1 MSVFANVKEVV
12 RVLNEIRQSRAAIG
26 FKLPALD
33 EAISLG
39 VIFEES
45 VCKYGDL
52 LALEFEG
59 RSWTYTQ
66 LNQEI
71 NRLAHLLKAQG
82 VKQGEGVA
90 LFMENRAEFVI
101 SLLALVKIGA
111 PAVLINNSLSGEALV
126 HCCKVTDAK
135 HCIVGDERA
144 DVLAPEL
151 AGLPFGQGHGSC
163 FWVKDTVDREAPR
176 LGDGCESGHAG
187 AI

>member
-1 MSVFANVKEVV
+1 MSVFASLKEVV

-26 FKLPALD
+26 FKMPALD

-45 VCKYGDL
+45 VRRHGNL
-52 LALEFEG
+52 PALEFEG
-59 RSWTYTQ
+59 RRWTYTE

-101 SLLALVKIGA
+101 SLLALTKIGA
-111 PAVLINNSLSGEALV
+111 PAALINNSLSGEALV
-126 HCCKVTDAK
+126 HCCKVTDAN
-135 HCIVGDERA
+135 HCIVGDGACRCAGARVGWLAFWPGSWVLLLDER
-144 DVLAPEL
+144 
-151 AGLPFGQGHGSC
+151 HCGSQSP
-163 FWVKDTVDREAPR
+163 T
-176 LGDGCESGHAG
+176 LGDRRQSGHAG
-187 AI
+187 AF

>member
-1 MSVFANVKEVV
+1 MSVFASLKEIV

-26 FKLPALD
+26 FKMPALD

-45 VCKYGDL
+45 VRRHGNL
-52 LALEFEG
+52 PALEFEG
-59 RSWTYTQ
+59 RRWTYTE

-101 SLLALVKIGA
+101 SLLALTKIGA
-111 PAVLINNSLSGEALV
+111 PAALINNSLSGEALV
-126 HCCKVTDAK
+126 HC
-135 HCIVGDERA
+135 
-144 DVLAPEL
+144 
-151 AGLPFGQGHGSC
+151 
-163 FWVKDTVDREAPR
+163 
-176 LGDGCESGHAG
+176 
-187 AI
+187 

>member
-1 MSVFANVKEVV
+1 MSVFASLKEVV

-26 FKLPALD
+26 FKMPALE

-39 VIFEES
+39 VIFEGT
-45 VCKYGDL
+45 VRRHGDL

-59 RSWTYTQ
+59 RSWTYSQ

-101 SLLALVKIGA
+101 SLLALTKI
-111 PAVLINNSLSGEALV
+111 
-126 HCCKVTDAK
+126 
-135 HCIVGDERA
+135 
-144 DVLAPEL
+144 
-151 AGLPFGQGHGSC
+151 
-163 FWVKDTVDREAPR
+163 
-176 LGDGCESGHAG
+176 
-187 AI
+187 